1 MSLEILKNDIKKG
14 TLQQEYLFYGPEI
27 YLINYYLKDICDKL
41 VNPNFKGFNYIVLE
55 GKECINSIIVNCE
68 TLPMMD
74 DKKLI
79 IIKDSGLFSSNA
91 KGKNE
96 KQSNNL
102 QNEIAEYLKNKLPFG
117 VYIIFVEQEI
127 SKSNILFKEINRQG
141 LAVEFNYIGVD
152 ELIKWVVKILSSY
165 NIRIGKNEASHLLSL
180 CNPGMTDILIE
191 VIKLADYIGQNGI
204 VKVEDIEEVCI
215 KSLQGKVFEMID
227 AITQKNPS
235 KAYKLL
241 HDMLILKEPLQ
252 KISVLVARH
261 FRLMFFIKQMR
272 TKGYLTESI
281 AKHLSIQA
289 FIVNK
294 YIKQCEKYKEEIL
307 GQAINDCLDM
317 DIKLKAGRIDPR
329 IALEMLIAKYST

>member
-1 MSLEILKNDIKKG
+1 MSLEILKNDIKEG
-14 TLQQEYLFYGPEI
+14 TLHQVYLLYGPEI
-27 YLINYYLKDICDKL
+27 YLINYYLKEFYSKL
-41 VNPNFKGFNYIVLE
+41 VNPNFESFNYTVLE
-55 GKECINSIIVNCE
+55 GKESINSILANCE

-79 IIKDSGLFSSNA
+79 IIKDTGLFNA
-91 KGKNE
+91 NSKSKNE
-96 KQSNNL
+96 KQSNKL
-102 QNEIAEYLKNKLPFG
+102 QNDIAEYLKNKLPMG
-117 VYIIFVEQEI
+117 VYVIFVEQEI
-127 SKSNILFKEINRQG
+127 SKSNIIFKEITKQG
-141 LAVEFNYIGVD
+141 LVVEFSYQGVD

-165 NIRIGKNEASHLLSL
+165 NIRIGKKEASYLLNL
-180 CNPGMTDILIE
+180 CNPSMTDILNE
-191 VIKLADYIGQNGI
+191 VIKLVDYVESNDS
-204 VKVEDIEEVCI
+204 VKIEHIEEVCI

-261 FRLMFFIKQMR
+261 FRLMFFIKKMR
-272 TKGYLTESI
+272 LKGYLTETI
-281 AKHLSIQA
+281 AKHLGIQT

-307 GQAINDCLDM
+307 EQAIKDCLDM
-317 DIKLKAGRIDPR
+317 DVRLKVGRIDPR
-329 IALEMLIAKYST
+329 IALETLIAKYSV